1 MEQKDLKKITLETP
15 IYHPFL
21 GKGFPTK
28 IEETKIPV
36 KFSEGVQ
43 ATFGISGSVADDH
56 FIKHIFLTPVKIVSE
71 GLELFLL
78 TKKYLRRTWNFGEI
92 QVQARL
98 FSG

>member
-21 GKGFPTK
+21 GKGFPKK
-28 IEETKIPV
+28 IEETKITV

-43 ATFGISGSVADDH
+43 ATFGISGSVTEDH

-71 GLELFLL
+71 GL
-78 TKKYLRRTWNFGEI
+78 
-92 QVQARL
+92 
-98 FSG
+98 

>member
-1 MEQKDLKKITLETP
+1 MEQKDLKKITLVTP

-28 IEETKIPV
+28 IEETKITV

-56 FIKHIFLTPVKIVSE
+56 FIKHIFFTPVKIVSE
-71 GLELFLL
+71 GL
-78 TKKYLRRTWNFGEI
+78 
-92 QVQARL
+92 
-98 FSG
+98 